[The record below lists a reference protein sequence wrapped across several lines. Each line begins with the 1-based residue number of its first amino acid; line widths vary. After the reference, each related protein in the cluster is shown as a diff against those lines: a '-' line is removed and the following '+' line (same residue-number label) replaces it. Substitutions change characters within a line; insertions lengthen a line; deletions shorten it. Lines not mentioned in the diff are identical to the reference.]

1 MEGNE
6 LISAVSNS
14 SVNGYIL
21 IAILVLFW
29 GGAILW
35 GRKSNT
41 VTAVHLEGP
50 LVVVTLLGPARVLSL
65 RKQVTFPLASVVS
78 IVSTPNVFGEG
89 GSFTRRIGSVTIPT
103 FFRVGSFRGARNQGA
118 SFWAC
123 FRGESAVTIQLTGQK
138 YQFVVLDVEDPNQ
151 VVNLLKRR

>member
-6 LISAVSNS
+6 LITAVSNS
-14 SVNGYIL
+14 SVNGYVL

-35 GRKSNT
+35 GRKSRT
-41 VTAVHLEGP
+41 VTTVHLDGP
-50 LVVVTLLGPARVLSL
+50 LVVVTLLGPAKVLSL
-65 RKQVTFPLASVVS
+65 RRQVTFPLASVVS
-78 IVSTPNVFGEG
+78 VVPTPNVFGQG
-89 GSFTRRIGSVTIPT
+89 GSFTRRIGSITIPT

-123 FRGESAVTIQLTGQK
+123 FRGESAVTIELTGEK
-138 YQFVVLDVEDPNQ
+138 YRFVVLDVEDPNQ
-151 VVNLLKRR
+151 VVNLLKG